1 MIKHRKLS
9 KKAVTAVL
17 AAAILIGTSTTAFAY
32 VDPGAEQTAQSQ
44 TSETAPADSGQEAA
58 PDEGTSEGDTV
69 LEETDETG
77 TAFST
82 PGNAQVQDDI
92 TEDSTKEFLTI
103 TTKNNNTFYLVID
116 RSAST
121 ENVYML
127 SQIDESDLQ
136 EFLDSGAVISEETSV
151 PSVVLEENDTSS
163 VTPGN
168 EEELASEEEQENAS
182 TGNLAGILAILL
194 LAGAGAG
201 AYYYFKIRKK
211 KAKAEEE
218 NSEGLEF
225 SDGLETVDEREEDED
240 NYE

>member
-1 MIKHRKLS
+1 MIKHMRLS
-9 KKAVTAVL
+9 KKAVAAVL
-17 AAAILIGTSTTAFAY
+17 TAAMLVGVSTTAFAY
-32 VDPGAEQTAQSQ
+32 VDPGAEQTVQSQ

-136 EFLDSGAVISEETSV
+136 KFLDSGATISEETSV
-151 PSVVLEENDTSS
+151 PSVVLEEDDISS
-163 VTPGN
+163 FTPV
-168 EEELASEEEQENAS
+168 EEEEPTPEEEQENA
-182 TGNLAGILAILL
+182 TAGNIAGILAILL
-194 LAGAGAG
+194 VAGAGAG
-201 AYYYFKIRKK
+201 VYYYFKIRKK
-211 KAKAEEE
+211 KTDAEEE

>member
-1 MIKHRKLS
+1 MIKHRRLS
-9 KKAVTAVL
+9 KKAAAAVL
-17 AAAILIGTSTTAFAY
+17 ASAILIGTSTTAFAY

-44 TSETAPADSGQEAA
+44 TSETAPDDSGQEAA
-58 PDEGTSEGDTV
+58 PDEGASEGDTV

-82 PGNAQVQDDI
+82 PGTAQVQDDI

-163 VTPGN
+163 VTPEN
-168 EEELASEEEQENAS
+168 EEEPVSEEEQENVSA
-182 TGNLAGILAILL
+182 GNLAGVLAILL

-211 KAKAEEE
+211 KADAEEE

>member
-9 KKAVTAVL
+9 KKTVAAVL
-17 AAAILIGTSTTAFAY
+17 SAAMLIGGSTTAFAY
-32 VDPGAEQTAQSQ
+32 VDPGTEQTAQSQ
-44 TSETAPADSGQEAA
+44 TSETAPDDSGQTAA

-92 TEDSTKEFLTI
+92 IEDSTKEFLTI

-136 EFLDSGAVISEETSV
+136 EFLDSGATISEETNV
-151 PSVVLEENDTSS
+151 PSVVLEENETST
-163 VTPGN
+163 VTPAS
-168 EEELASEEEQENAS
+168 EEEPAAKEEQENAS
-182 TGNLAGILAILL
+182 KGNLAGILAILL
-194 LAGAGAG
+194 VCAGGGG

-211 KAKAEEE
+211 KAEAEEE
-218 NSEGLEF
+218 NSEGLEL

>member
-1 MIKHRKLS
+1 MIKHRRLS
-9 KKAVTAVL
+9 KKAAAAVL
-17 AAAILIGTSTTAFAY
+17 ASAILIGTSTTAFAY

-44 TSETAPADSGQEAA
+44 TSETAPDDSGQEAA
-58 PDEGTSEGDTV
+58 PDEGASEGDTV

-82 PGNAQVQDDI
+82 PGTAQVQDDI

-163 VTPGN
+163 VTPEN
-168 EEELASEEEQENAS
+168 EEELASEEEQENVSA
-182 TGNLAGILAILL
+182 GNLAGVLAILL

-211 KAKAEEE
+211 KAEAEEE
-218 NSEGLEF
+218 NSEGLEL

>member
-1 MIKHRKLS
+1 MIKHRRLS
-9 KKAVTAVL
+9 KKAVAAVL
-17 AAAILIGTSTTAFAY
+17 TAAILIGTSTTAFAY

-44 TSETAPADSGQEAA
+44 TSETAPDDSGQAAA

-82 PGNAQVQDDI
+82 SGNAQVQDDI

-116 RSAST
+116 RSASS

-163 VTPGN
+163 VTPDN
-168 EEELASEEEQENAS
+168 EEELASEEEQENAP
-182 TGNLAGILAILL
+182 TGNLAGVLAILL
-194 LAGAGAG
+194 FAGAGAG

-211 KAKAEEE
+211 KAEAEEE

-225 SDGLETVDEREEDED
+225 SDGLETVDEREEDEN

>member
-1 MIKHRKLS
+1 MIKHRRLS
-9 KKAVTAVL
+9 KKAAAAVL
-17 AAAILIGTSTTAFAY
+17 ASAILIGTSTTAFAY

-44 TSETAPADSGQEAA
+44 TSETAPDDSGQEAA

-136 EFLDSGAVISEETSV
+136 EFLESGAVISEETSV
-151 PSVVLEENDTSS
+151 PSVVLEENETSS
-163 VTPGN
+163 VTPAN
-168 EEELASEEEQENAS
+168 EEEPAAEEGQENAS
-182 TGNLAGILAILL
+182 AGNLAGILAILL
-194 LAGAGAG
+194 LAGAGVG

-211 KAKAEEE
+211 KAEAEEE
-218 NSEGLEF
+218 NSEGLEL

>member
-1 MIKHRKLS
+1 MIKHRRLS
-9 KKAVTAVL
+9 KIAAAAVL

-44 TSETAPADSGQEAA
+44 TSETAPDDSGQAAA
-58 PDEGTSEGDTV
+58 PDERTSEGDTV
-69 LEETDETG
+69 LKETDETG

-82 PGNAQVQDDI
+82 PGNAQIQDDI

-151 PSVVLEENDTSS
+151 PSVVLEENETSS
-163 VTPGN
+163 VAPV
-168 EEELASEEEQENAS
+168 EEEEPTPEEEQENAS
-182 TGNLAGILAILL
+182 EGNLAGILAILL
-194 LAGAGAG
+194 VAGAGAG
-201 AYYYFKIRKK
+201 VYYYFNMRKK
-211 KAKAEEE
+211 KADAEEE

>member
-1 MIKHRKLS
+1 MIKHRRLS
-9 KKAVTAVL
+9 KIAAAAVL
-17 AAAILIGTSTTAFAY
+17 AAAILIGTSTTGFAY

-44 TSETAPADSGQEAA
+44 TSETAPDDSGQEAA
-58 PDEGTSEGDTV
+58 PDEGASEGDTV

-82 PGNAQVQDDI
+82 PGTAQVQDDI

-116 RSAST
+116 RSASS

-163 VTPGN
+163 VTPDN
-168 EEELASEEEQENAS
+168 EEELASEEEQENAP
-182 TGNLAGILAILL
+182 TGNLAGVLAILL
-194 LAGAGAG
+194 FAGAGAG
-201 AYYYFKIRKK
+201 AYYYFKI
-211 KAKAEEE
+211 
-218 NSEGLEF
+218 
-225 SDGLETVDEREEDED
+225 
-240 NYE
+240 

>member
-1 MIKHRKLS
+1 MIKHRRLS
-9 KKAVTAVL
+9 KKAVAAVL
-17 AAAILIGTSTTAFAY
+17 TAAILIGTSTTAFAY

-44 TSETAPADSGQEAA
+44 TSETAPDDSGQAAA

-116 RSAST
+116 RSASS

-163 VTPGN
+163 VTPDN
-168 EEELASEEEQENAS
+168 EEELASEEEQENAP
-182 TGNLAGILAILL
+182 TGNLAGVLAILL
-194 LAGAGAG
+194 FAGAGAG
-201 AYYYFKIRKK
+201 AYYYFKIRKQ
-211 KAKAEEE
+211 KAEAEEE

-240 NYE
+240 EYE

>member
-1 MIKHRKLS
+1 MIKHRRLS
-9 KKAVTAVL
+9 KKAAAAVL

-32 VDPGAEQTAQSQ
+32 VDPGAEQTVQEQ
-44 TSETAPADSGQEAA
+44 TTETVPDDSGQEAVS
-58 PDEGTSEGDTV
+58 DEGTSEGDTV

-116 RSAST
+116 RSASS

-127 SQIDESDLQ
+127 SQIDERDLQ
-136 EFLDSGAVISEETSV
+136 EFLDNGATISEETSV
-151 PSVVLEENDTSS
+151 PSVVLEENETSTVPS
-163 VTPGN
+163 VN
-168 EEELASEEEQENAS
+168 EEEPVPEEEQENAP

-201 AYYYFKIRKK
+201 AYYYFKVRKK
-211 KAKAEEE
+211 KSEAEEE
-218 NSEGLEF
+218 NSEGLEL

>member
-1 MIKHRKLS
+1 MIKHWRLS
-9 KKAVTAVL
+9 KKTAAAVL

-32 VDPGAEQTAQSQ
+32 VDPGAEQTTQEQ
-44 TSETAPADSGQEAA
+44 TTETALVDNGQEAVS
-58 PDEGTSEGDTV
+58 DEGASEGDAV
-69 LEETDETG
+69 LETDETG

-116 RSAST
+116 RSTST

-163 VTPGN
+163 VTPAN
-168 EEELASEEEQENAS
+168 EEEPAAEEEQENAS
-182 TGNLAGILAILL
+182 EGNLAGILAIVL
-194 LAGAGAG
+194 LAGAGVG

-211 KAKAEEE
+211 KAEAEEE
-218 NSEGLEF
+218 NSEGLEL

>member
-1 MIKHRKLS
+1 MIKHRRLS
-9 KKAVTAVL
+9 KKAAAAVL

-32 VDPGAEQTAQSQ
+32 VNPGAEQTVQEQ
-44 TSETAPADSGQEAA
+44 TTETAPDDSGKEAVS
-58 PDEGTSEGDTV
+58 DERTSEGDTV

-136 EFLDSGAVISEETSV
+136 EFLDSGAVISEETSA

-163 VTPGN
+163 VTPEN
-168 EEELASEEEQENAS
+168 EEELASEEEQENVSA
-182 TGNLAGILAILL
+182 GNLAGVLAILL

-211 KAKAEEE
+211 KAEAEEE

>member
-1 MIKHRKLS
+1 MIKHRRLS
-9 KKAVTAVL
+9 KKTAAAVL

-32 VDPGAEQTAQSQ
+32 VDPGTEQTVQEQ
-44 TSETAPADSGQEAA
+44 TTETALVDSGQEAV
-58 PDEGTSEGDTV
+58 PDEGASEGDAV

-136 EFLDSGAVISEETSV
+136 EFLDSGATISEETSV
-151 PSVVLEENDTSS
+151 PSVILEENETSS
-163 VTPGN
+163 VTPAN
-168 EEELASEEEQENAS
+168 EEEPAVEEEQENAS
-182 TGNLAGILAILL
+182 EGNLAGILAILL
-194 LAGAGAG
+194 LAGAGVG

-211 KAKAEEE
+211 KAEAEEE
-218 NSEGLEF
+218 NSEGLEL

>member
-1 MIKHRKLS
+1 MIKHRRLS
-9 KKAVTAVL
+9 KKTAAAVL
-17 AAAILIGTSTTAFAY
+17 ASAILIGTSTTAFAY

-44 TSETAPADSGQEAA
+44 TSETAPDDSGQEAA

-151 PSVVLEENDTSS
+151 PSVVLEENETSS
-163 VTPGN
+163 VTPAN
-168 EEELASEEEQENAS
+168 EEEPVAEEGQENAS
-182 TGNLAGILAILL
+182 AGNLAGILAILL
-194 LAGAGAG
+194 LAGAGVG

-211 KAKAEEE
+211 KAEAEEE
-218 NSEGLEF
+218 NSEGLEL

>member
-9 KKAVTAVL
+9 KKTVAAVL
-17 AAAILIGTSTTAFAY
+17 SAAMLIGGSTTAFAY
-32 VDPGAEQTAQSQ
+32 VDPGTEQTAQSQ
-44 TSETAPADSGQEAA
+44 TSETAPDDSGQTAA

-127 SQIDESDLQ
+127 SQIDESDLK
-136 EFLDSGAVISEETSV
+136 EFLDSGATISEDTGA

-168 EEELASEEEQENAS
+168 EEETASEKEQENAQ
-182 TGNLAGILAILL
+182 TGNIAGVLAILL
-194 LAGAGAG
+194 VAGAGAG
-201 AYYYFKIRKK
+201 AYYYFKIQKK
-211 KAKAEEE
+211 KAESEEE
-218 NSEGLEF
+218 NSEGLEL